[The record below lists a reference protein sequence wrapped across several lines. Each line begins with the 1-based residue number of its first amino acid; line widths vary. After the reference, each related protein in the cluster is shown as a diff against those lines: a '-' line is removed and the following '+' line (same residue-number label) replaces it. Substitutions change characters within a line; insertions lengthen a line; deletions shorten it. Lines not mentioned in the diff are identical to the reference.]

1 MTSTVHPTAVV
12 AADAQLEDDVVVGPF
27 CYVGPGVRLGAGT
40 ELVAH
45 VSILGP
51 TRMGTLNKVFPYAT
65 LGAEPQDKSHDN
77 EPTRLE
83 IGDRNVFREQVTV
96 HRGTA
101 KGAGVTKIGDDT
113 WLLVGAHVA
122 HDCVV
127 GNRVVLTNMTTLGG
141 HVSVFDNVVCGGHV
155 AVAPFVRLGRGAF
168 IAGGACVERDVP
180 PFMTAAGDRARV
192 RSLNTVGLERM
203 GVAVDRR
210 RLLKKAFRMLYRASV
225 PLSQA
230 LPAVREELGSEPLVL
245 ELVEF
250 LTPTP

>member
-1 MTSTVHPTAVV
+1 MHPTAVV
-12 AADAQLEDDVVVGPF
+12 AADAQLGDNVVVGPF
-27 CYVGPGVRLGAGT
+27 CYVGPGVQLGAGT
-40 ELVAH
+40 QLVAH
-45 VSILGP
+45 ASVLGP
-51 TRMGTLNKVFPYAT
+51 TRLGAQNKVFPHAT
-65 LGAEPQDKSHDN
+65 LGAEPQDKSHGE
-77 EPTRLE
+77 EPTWLE

-122 HDCVV
+122 HDCIV
-127 GNRVVLTNMTTLGG
+127 GSRVVLTNMTTLGG
-141 HVSVFDNVVCGGHV
+141 HVSVSDNVVCGGHV

-192 RSLNTVGLERM
+192 RSVNTVGLERM
-203 GVAVDRR
+203 GVDADRR
-210 RLLKKAFRMLYRASV
+210 RLLKKAFRMLYRAGV

-230 LPAVREELGSEPLVL
+230 LSAVRQELGSEPLVL

-250 LTPTP
+250 LTSTS